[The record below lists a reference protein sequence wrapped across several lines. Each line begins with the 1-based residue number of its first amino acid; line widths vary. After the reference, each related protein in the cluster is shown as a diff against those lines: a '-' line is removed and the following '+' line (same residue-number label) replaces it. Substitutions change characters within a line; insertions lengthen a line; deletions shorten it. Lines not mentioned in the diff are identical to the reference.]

1 MLDDSDVS
9 VEKELTNYFQ
19 IFKWTSQVFGL
30 IPPCRLACHRIF
42 FIDNG
47 SGNLQ
52 IDGEVFT
59 ICDRDLFLLSKG
71 QVYSFS
77 ENSSITGFEL
87 RFDDFFWEKS
97 PASANNCKA
106 ILFDDASQI
115 QLLPLK
121 EVDFDE
127 LEFFLTMLYKEYL
140 KPDYINKPDALAA
153 FLKIIMIKM
162 ANVNAL
168 LVGFDNYEKHVYRKF
183 MELVKMQYRFSH
195 EVADYAGKLDIPPR
209 KLSDLCKRCS
219 GKGAKELI
227 NDQLIVEA
235 KRSLRFSSNPVKE
248 IAFGLSFSTPE
259 QFSHFFKKNAQVS
272 PQDYRKRFVN
282 IDR

>member
-1 MLDDSDVS
+1 MLEESDIS
-9 VEKELTNYFQ
+9 VENELTNHFQ
-19 IFKWTSQVFGL
+19 IFKWTNQVFR
-30 IPPCRLACHRIF
+30 ITTPYRLACHRIF
-42 FIDNG
+42 FVESG
-47 SGNLQ
+47 SGNIQ
-52 IDGEVFT
+52 IDNDVFAV
-59 ICDRDLFLLSKG
+59 CDHGLFLLSKG
-71 QVYSFS
+71 QIYNFS
-77 ENSSITGFEL
+77 EDSSITGFEIS
-87 RFDDFFWEKS
+87 FDDFFWEKS

-121 EVDFDE
+121 EADFGE
-127 LEFFLTMLYKEYL
+127 LNFFLTLLYKEYL
-140 KPDYINKPDALAA
+140 KPGYINKPDALAA

-168 LVGFDNYEKHVYRKF
+168 LVGFDHYEKHVYRKF
-183 MELVKMQYRFSH
+183 IELVKMQCRFSH
-195 EVADYAGKLDIPPR
+195 EVADYADKLDVPPR

-235 KRSLRFSSNPVKE
+235 KRSLRFSSNQVKE
-248 IAFGLSFSTPE
+248 IAFDLNFSTPE
-259 QFSHFFKKNAQVS
+259 QFSHFFKKNAQIS
-272 PQDYRKRFVN
+272 PQDYRKRLVN